1 MKRIIVCLTVLLAIG
16 SSVWA
21 QEERHQQEITVQG
34 SGFFTKETT
43 GNGLSD
49 KPTYSGGFLAGYRF
63 NLNRRFAFE
72 GDYDYFR
79 NAQKYSDIEQIK
91 TNVNAATGV
100 VVFKLPAVRIS
111 KESVLKPYV
120 LGGGG
125 GIIFDP
131 RDSASIG
138 TQARGTFVYGAGAD
152 VPLMKHV
159 ALRAQYRGFVYKVP
173 DFGRREL
180 NTDTWTHSAI
190 PSAGLVFA
198 F

>member
-1 MKRIIVCLTVLLAIG
+1 MKRIIVGLSVLLAIG

-21 QEERHQQEITVQG
+21 QEAKHEVTVQG
-34 SGFFTKETT
+34 SGFFTKETD
-43 GNGLSD
+43 GNGLSNT
-49 KPTYSGGFLAGYRF
+49 PTYSGGFLAGYRF

-79 NAQKYSDIEQIK
+79 NAQRYSGTVAQIK
-91 TNVNAATGV
+91 TNVNAVTGAV
-100 VVFKLPAVRIS
+100 VVKLPKLMILR
-111 KESVLKPYV
+111 PYA
-120 LGGGG
+120 LAGGG

-131 RDSASIG
+131 HDAQSIE

-159 ALRAQYRGFVYKVP
+159 AFRAQYRGFVYKAP
-173 DFGRREL
+173 DFDRAGL
-180 NTDTWTHSAI
+180 NTDKFTHSAV
-190 PSAGLVFA
+190 PSAGLVFT